1 MRTHFSFSFVV
12 QSVRLWS
19 WKWAWLEHNE
29 WNAQHAAGG
38 VYHMSLRLQ
47 DLEFL
52 EQLFQTPDTT
62 HLEVF
67 LSEMIHKLFQIHI
80 FLLIRQECFT

>member
-1 MRTHFSFSFVV
+1 VWPE
-12 QSVRLWS
+12 Q
-19 WKWAWLEHNE
+19 NE

-38 VYHMSLRLQ
+38 VYHMSVRLQ

-52 EQLFQTPDTT
+52 AQLFQTPGTS

-67 LSEMIHKLFQIHI
+67 LSEMINNLFQINI
-80 FLLIRQECFT
+80 F